1 MRRLASALRSPVTR
15 WVFLGIAVAL
25 AVYAVWVNWDS
36 LVQAAQD
43 ISPGTILAAAAA
55 SVLYVWLTLLSWRR
69 VLTDLGSP
77 LSLRAATSVFG
88 VSQIGKYV
96 PGGVW
101 NIVAAAELGA
111 DHEIPRRRSV
121 AAMAVTV
128 LISIVSGLAI
138 GTLAVAYAPAGAL
151 EGWTWIAWAA
161 PVFVVL
167 LFPPVTNRCIAIAF
181 TILRRPPLETPLS
194 TRGMLRAV
202 IWAALAWVV
211 AGLQVWLVAV
221 ELGMIADL
229 RTFALA
235 VGGYSLAWVVG
246 FMVILVP
253 AGAGAREGVL
263 LAILVGSLPS
273 GATILL
279 VLVSRVLLTIVD
291 LGYAA
296 AGGLVA
302 RQEKKVLA
310 SAPREGHTRPAPRGR
325 RS

>member
-101 NIVAAAELGA
+101 NIVAAAEIGS
-111 DHEIPRRRSV
+111 DHQIPRRRSV
-121 AAMAVTV
+121 TAMTVAVLV
-128 LISIVSGLAI
+128 SLVSG
-138 GTLAVAYAPAGAL
+138 AVVGCVGLLVAPPGAL
-151 EGWTWIAWAA
+151 GSWRWVLWCA
-161 PVFVVL
+161 PVLAL
-167 LFPPVTNRCIAIAF
+167 LLVPRIMNRLIATVFSI
-181 TILRRPPLETPLS
+181 TRREPLEHPL
-194 TRGMLRAV
+194 TRGGLAASV
-202 IWAALAWVV
+202 GWALAAWVV
-211 AGLQVWLVAV
+211 AGLQVWLLATGLDMPVTP
-221 ELGMIADL
+221 

-235 VGGYSLAWVVG
+235 VGGYALAWIVG
-246 FMVILVP
+246 FLVILVP
-253 AGAGAREGVL
+253 AGAGAREAVL
-263 LAILVGSLPS
+263 LVVLGGALSSGSVLLV
-273 GATILL
+273 
-279 VLVSRVLLTIVD
+279 VLVSRALLTVVD
-291 LGYAA
+291 LGIAA
-296 AGGLVA
+296 VGIALQRSRRDPVQPPPAGLG
-302 RQEKKVLA
+302 
-310 SAPREGHTRPAPRGR
+310 
-325 RS
+325 

>member
-1 MRRLASALRSPVTR
+1 MRSLMKHLRSPVTR
-15 WVFLGIAVAL
+15 WVFLAL
-25 AVYAVWVNWDS
+25 ALGLAAYAVIVNWADLVDAARQMSIAS
-36 LVQAAQD
+36 LL
-43 ISPGTILAAAAA
+43 LALLA
-55 SVLYVWLTLLSWRR
+55 SIAYVFLTLLSWKA
-69 VLTDLGSP
+69 VLADLGTH
-77 LSLRAATSVFG
+77 LSHRSALAVFG
-88 VSQIGKYV
+88 LSQVGKYV

-138 GTLAVAYAPAGAL
+138 GTLAVAYAPSGAL
-151 EGWTWIAWAA
+151 SGWTWIAWAA

-167 LFPPVTNRCIAIAF
+167 LFPPVTNRCIALAF
-181 TILRRPPLETPLS
+181 RILRRPPLETPLS
-194 TRGMLRAV
+194 ARGMLRAV
-202 IWAALAWVV
+202 TWAALAWVV

-221 ELGMIADL
+221 ELGMVADM

-235 VGGYSLAWVVG
+235 IGGYSLAWVVG

-263 LAILVGSLPS
+263 LAILVGSLPG

-279 VLVSRVLLTIVD
+279 VLVSRALLTLVD

-302 RQEKKVLA
+302 RQARKTLA
-310 SAPREGHTRPAPRGR
+310 SAPREG
-325 RS
+325 